1 MPKAEKVQTHIINS
15 KCHFH
20 SHGNVCLFVV
30 VIVTYSEFLLVFN
43 DYNETATE
51 LMEELIRKIQTI
63 NIWTVYVKKNKHEK
77 QTNVN
82 TSCPSSSWFVGKKL
96 S

>member
-1 MPKAEKVQTHIINS
+1 M
-15 KCHFH
+15 F
-20 SHGNVCLFVV
+20 VCLFV

-63 NIWTVYVKKNKHEK
+63 NIWTVYVKK
-77 QTNVN
+77 
-82 TSCPSSSWFVGKKL
+82 KKTL
-96 S
+96 P

>member
-1 MPKAEKVQTHIINS
+1 MEM
-15 KCHFH
+15 F
-20 SHGNVCLFVV
+20 VCLF

-63 NIWTVYVKKNKHEK
+63 NIWTVYVKKKKRYHEK
-77 QTNVN
+77 TN
-82 TSCPSSSWFVGKKL
+82 
-96 S
+96 